1 MRDERRRT
9 GRKRDGGALKICA
22 PPGITLPASP
32 PFAVFFFLFIFLSFP
47 FLSPMPP
54 LPSHYRELPLISLRQ
69 PISSFL
75 PRNSSGP
82 SRVVNVSSHSLFVLR
97 FFLSCFFVFPLHTT
111 RFMTR
116 ICDGGWLNL
125 NKVSTW
131 MKWRIYPWFSPNPP
145 PTPRLANYFGNRGRD
160 PNIFILH
167 ARVSF
172 KVKIVVVV

>member
-1 MRDERRRT
+1 MYKLNSTLVFFTRFSLFFFSRSHEVSNATTRQLFGIRDVRARTARIILKRKLRRVGGCVVRDERRRT
-9 GRKRDGGALKICA
+9 GWKRDGGALKICA

-32 PFAVFFFLFIFLSFP
+32 PFAVFFFFIFLSFP

-54 LPSHYRELPLISLRQ
+54 LPSHYRELPLISLRR

-97 FFLSCFFVFPLHTT
+97 FFFSCFFVFPLRTT

-116 ICDGGWLNL
+116 ICDGG
-125 NKVSTW
+125 
-131 MKWRIYPWFSPNPP
+131 
-145 PTPRLANYFGNRGRD
+145 
-160 PNIFILH
+160 
-167 ARVSF
+167 
-172 KVKIVVVV
+172 